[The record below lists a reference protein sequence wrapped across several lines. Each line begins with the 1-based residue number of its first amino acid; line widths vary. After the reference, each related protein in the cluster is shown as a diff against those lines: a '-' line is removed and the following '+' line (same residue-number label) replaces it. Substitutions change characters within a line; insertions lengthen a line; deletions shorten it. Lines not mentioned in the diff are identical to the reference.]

1 MPGSS
6 GREGN
11 SQRQGFDLD
20 QIYRKVARLIV
31 RFRWFVVA
39 FWLIAA
45 VVCSAVMP
53 SLSSEVND
61 NNSAF
66 LNNSEAS
73 VKAANLATPL
83 LGAGATG
90 SVQSITIVAY
100 RNDGKLTSADMASV
114 QREIGLAGK
123 VDRIDS
129 VQLAGISPDGA
140 AAQLRVRANVNGSD
154 INAQTDVVNAL
165 EATFGKSGAPP
176 GLRFDLAGQIATNVA
191 SQQSSNS
198 SSNKIQGFS
207 FLFVIILLLLVF
219 RSLNAAILTLLPS
232 GFALLISMRVIG
244 LMGQAGVQI
253 SSITEVLLI
262 VLMIGAGTDYGL
274 FLVFRVREELRSGKE
289 PHQAVEDALVRVG
302 ESVTGSA
309 GTVILA
315 LLTLL
320 FATFGLYHDLA
331 LPLAAGVLIMLMIGL
346 SLLPAL
352 LAITGRKAFWPSN
365 TRASELQDGV
375 WGTVATKLLR
385 RPKTTLAVGVLVFL
399 AFAAGGLGYKAGG
412 FGGDSSAPKGS
423 SAARGNAALK
433 QHFPSSSANPANLVF
448 TYKDS
453 AWENPGS
460 IVATEKSLQQS
471 GAFSDLAGPLNPN
484 GATLTTAQLTDLYHK
499 LGPPQ
504 KLPDNP
510 GRVPGFSTAEINSY
524 RASALFVSADGTV
537 MQFEAVLK
545 AGGQGSTS
553 AMQATP
559 HIRAVVTEAAKSSG
573 AEDSGVAGEA
583 AAVYDINNTA
593 NNDLVRIVPIAIIAI
608 GLLLALVLRSLVAPL
623 YLIIS
628 VGLSFL
634 SALGVATILFIDL
647 GGDGG
652 ITFVLPFLMFIF
664 LLALGEDYNILV
676 MTRIR
681 EEARVRPLKEAVI
694 EAVARTGSTVTSAG
708 IILGGTFAVFGL
720 FGGSGSGGSELR
732 AIGFGL
738 AAGILMD
745 TFLVRTL
752 LVPATV
758 TLLGRWNWWPSKLA
772 SAEYHDAL
780 NSPESGG
787 STAAADLGSD
797 SSKSRL

>member
-1 MPGSS
+1 MPAAT
-6 GREGN
+6 GRTDAAPK
-11 SQRQGFDLD
+11 QGFDLD
-20 QIYRKVARLIV
+20 RLYRRVAQLIV

-39 FWLIAA
+39 FWIIVA

-66 LNNSEAS
+66 LNNNEPS
-73 VKAANLATPL
+73 VKAAQLATPI

-90 SVQSITIVAY
+90 NVQPVTIVAY
-100 RNDGKLTSADMASV
+100 TDGRKLTAEDQSAIN
-114 QREIGLAGK
+114 REIALAEK
-123 VDRIDS
+123 VDRVKS
-129 VQLAGISPDGA
+129 VQLAGISPDGQA
-140 AAQLRVRANVNGSD
+140 TQLRARAEVNGGD

-165 EATFGKSGAPP
+165 EATFPKAGAPP
-176 GLRFDLAGQIATNVA
+176 GLHFALAGQIATNVA
-191 SQQSSNS
+191 QQKSSNS
-198 SSNKIQGFS
+198 SSSKIQSAS
-207 FLFVIILLLLVF
+207 FILVIILLLLVF

-232 GFALLISMRVIG
+232 GFALVISMRVIG

-253 SSITEVLLI
+253 SSITQVLLI

-274 FLVFRVREELRSGKE
+274 FLVFRVREELRAGKE
-289 PHQAVEDALVRVG
+289 PHKAVEDALVRVG

-320 FATFGLYHDLA
+320 FASFGLYHDLA

-352 LAITGRKAFWPSN
+352 LAITGRKAFWPAK
-365 TRASELQDGV
+365 TVATEQHDGV
-375 WGTVATKLLR
+375 WGTIATKLLK
-385 RPKTTLAVGVLVFL
+385 RPKTTLAVGVAVFL
-399 AFAAGGLGYKAGG
+399 ALAAGALGYKAGG
-412 FGGDSSAPKGS
+412 FGGGTNAPAGS
-423 SAARGNAALK
+423 SAAAGNAALK
-433 QHFPSSSANPANLVF
+433 QHFPDSSANPANLVF
-448 TYKDS
+448 AYKQS
-453 AWENPGS
+453 VWQNPSPIVTAEN
-460 IVATEKSLQQS
+460 SLTKS
-471 GAFSDLAGPLNPN
+471 GAFSNLAGPLNPT
-484 GATLTTAQLTDLYHK
+484 GTPLTTAQLTELYHK

-504 KLPDNP
+504 KLPQTP
-510 GRVPGFSTAEINSY
+510 PSVPGFTAAEVNAY
-524 RASALFVSADGTV
+524 RADALFVSADGTV

-545 AGGQGSTS
+545 AGPQSSTA

-559 HIRAVVTEAAKSSG
+559 QIRSVVTDAAKASG
-573 AEDSGVAGEA
+573 AVDSGVAGEA

-593 NNDLVRIVPIAIIAI
+593 NNDLIKIIPIAIIAI
-608 GLLLALVLRSLVAPL
+608 GLLLALVLRSLIAPL
-623 YLIIS
+623 YLIVS
-628 VGLSFL
+628 VALSFL
-634 SALGVATILFIDL
+634 AALGVATILFINI

-681 EEARVRPLKEAVI
+681 EEARRSPLKEAVI

-708 IILGGTFAVFGL
+708 VILGGTFAVFGL

-738 AAGILMD
+738 AIGILMD

-758 TLLGRWNWWPSKLA
+758 TLLGRWNWWPSHLA
-772 SAEYHDAL
+772 SVEYHEAL
-780 NSPESGG
+780 NPSEARAQP
-787 STAAADLGSD
+787 AAAIADPADAPSE
-797 SSKSRL
+797 